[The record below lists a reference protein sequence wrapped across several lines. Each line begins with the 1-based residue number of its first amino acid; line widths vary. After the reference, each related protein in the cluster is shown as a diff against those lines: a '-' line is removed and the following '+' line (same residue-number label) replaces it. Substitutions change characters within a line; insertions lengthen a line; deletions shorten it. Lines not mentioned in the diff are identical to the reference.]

1 VVLKK
6 GGEMKRVL
14 SRGWFV
20 LIMIAC
26 YCRLQGQF
34 VDFKENVSRNKF
46 LGLGMS
52 ACSTETNHGKNSYQK
67 GYDCGNGLVSQ
78 LLNVNLL
85 APENIGEQFYMFNN
99 FMYWMSPHNDMGK
112 WNGKDAKDAKKQAD
126 AVAQPDNVFGAGVFM
141 IVLGTSPYLQ
151 RLAASNLACPQGKT
165 LLVAQLKY
173 NNGNSLNVW
182 SQDAICVAPTDD
194 FEIQISSDTDTSVQ
208 LAQQRIKLE
217 VQDIDWM
224 QDAGPTANYQQ
235 AGNSPRKIRLIL
247 KQSSDQVVP
256 VVKTVKSKTKK
267 SKK

>member
-1 VVLKK
+1 
-6 GGEMKRVL
+6 
-14 SRGWFV
+14 
-20 LIMIAC
+20 
-26 YCRLQGQF
+26 
-34 VDFKENVSRNKF
+34 
-46 LGLGMS
+46 MS

-67 GYDCGNGLVSQ
+67 GYDCGNGSVSQ
-78 LLNVNLL
+78 LLNVNFL

-99 FMYWMSPHNDMGK
+99 FMYWMSPHNQMGK

-151 RLAASNLACPQGKT
+151 RLAGSGVTCPQGKT

-194 FEIQISSDTDTSVQ
+194 FQIQISADADTSVQ
-208 LAQQRIKLE
+208 LARKRIKTDD
-217 VQDIDWM
+217 QDIDWM

-235 AGNSPRKIRLIL
+235 AGSSPRKIRLVL
-247 KQSSDQVVP
+247 KKTSDQVAP
-256 VVKTVKSKTKK
+256 AVKNKVKKPKK
-267 SKK
+267 